1 VLLVSGSEG
10 GVPAPGRDGA
20 RATTGRRCLRYTRR
34 ARIGICGMDQDW
46 STGEKRTDGISRPAK
61 RKKSADGSCRQQ
73 SRTPVYNSGTKV
85 ASRHRGLKAIFFS
98 APSPR
103 TSQSPRCRSSVAVS
117 PSAAVSNIPHRRV
130 LWFITNKLLSPKI
143 FQFSLARTAR
153 TYPGATLGRRRL
165 TRVGRRQQ
173 VAADERKGGKKAAIR

>member
-1 VLLVSGSEG
+1 MLLVSGSEG

-20 RATTGRRCLRYTRR
+20 RATTGRRCPRYTRR

-85 ASRHRGLKAIFFS
+85 ASRHRGLKAKI
-98 APSPR
+98 
-103 TSQSPRCRSSVAVS
+103 
-117 PSAAVSNIPHRRV
+117 
-130 LWFITNKLLSPKI
+130 LSR
-143 FQFSLARTAR
+143 FSLARTAR
-153 TYPGATLGRRRL
+153 TSDPGYPGASSNHKSRAAPAGSTLL
-165 TRVGRRQQ
+165 PIS
-173 VAADERKGGKKAAIR
+173 AAGQREGGKKAAISDDDWVRRLGRRRGVQRARSMLAAPPAVRLAAMVAVRAV